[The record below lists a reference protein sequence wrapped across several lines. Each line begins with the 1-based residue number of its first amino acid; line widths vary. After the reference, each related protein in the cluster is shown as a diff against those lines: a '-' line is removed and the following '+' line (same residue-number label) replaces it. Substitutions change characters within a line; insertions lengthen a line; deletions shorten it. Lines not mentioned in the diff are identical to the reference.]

1 LWCQL
6 IPVSSGI
13 GSGVGSVPGIGT
25 ALAIS
30 LGLSEG
36 DEEEDSLGGRKDVI
50 DMLKKVM
57 ISLFCLRLELT
68 IHVCRLF
75 VVHA

>member
-13 GSGVGSVPGIGT
+13 APGFGSVPGIGT

-50 DMLKKVM
+50 DVLKK
-57 ISLFCLRLELT
+57 SYD
-68 IHVCRLF
+68 
-75 VVHA
+75 